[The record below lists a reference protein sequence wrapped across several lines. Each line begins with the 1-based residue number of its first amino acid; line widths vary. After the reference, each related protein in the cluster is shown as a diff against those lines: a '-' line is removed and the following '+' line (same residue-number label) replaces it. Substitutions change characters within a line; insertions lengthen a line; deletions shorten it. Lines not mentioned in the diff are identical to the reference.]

1 MMGRTL
7 EERVAKLEA
16 NYENILL
23 EIKRSNNMIIDNM
36 EVRRD
41 INERISRLETLQ
53 KQSEIEN
60 NTMSSN
66 TIIMILATSI
76 LSPTMVFLIEEL
88 IRLVH

>member
-1 MMGRTL
+1 MGRTL

-60 NTMSSN
+60 SSMSSN

>member
-1 MMGRTL
+1 MGRTL

>member
-60 NTMSSN
+60 STMSSN

>member
-23 EIKRSNNMIIDNM
+23 EIKRSNNMIIGNM

-60 NTMSSN
+60 STMSSN

>member
-1 MMGRTL
+1 MGRTL

-60 NTMSSN
+60 NTMGTN

>member
-60 NTMSSN
+60 STMGSN

>member
-1 MMGRTL
+1 MGRTL

-23 EIKRSNNMIIDNM
+23 EIKRSNNMIIGNM

>member
-1 MMGRTL
+1 MGRTL

-60 NTMSSN
+60 STMSSN